1 MNNHALFELNFKVW
15 LTIADL
21 QHKMVLIRDKEL
33 LQHDIT
39 PRQMQIMRLIDA
51 LGPKATIPVIARA
64 MERTLAVISR
74 QTAKMERDGLIQRVQ
89 EKPKLRLLKLE
100 LTEKGRDFLK
110 ISRFSEGM
118 NEISSVL
125 TEPELLQL
133 DSFLKRLLV
142 KTKEYN
148 IKHNGG
154 RQF

>member
-1 MNNHALFELNFKVW
+1 MNNQALFELNFDVW
-15 LTIADL
+15 LTIANL

-39 PRQMQIMRLIDA
+39 PRQMQILQLIDA
-51 LGPKATIPVIARA
+51 LGPKATISVIARA
-64 MERTLAVISR
+64 MERKMPVVAR
-74 QTAKMERDGLIQRVQ
+74 QTAKMERDGLIKRMQ

-125 TEPELLQL
+125 TEPELLEL
-133 DSFLKRLLV
+133 DSLLKRLLV
-142 KTKEYN
+142 KTKEYD

>member
-33 LQHDIT
+33 IKYDIT

-51 LGPKATIPVIARA
+51 LGPEATISVIARA
-64 MERTLAVISR
+64 MERKLDVISR
-74 QTAKMERDGLIQRVQ
+74 QTALMERDGLIKRVKEQ
-89 EKPKLRLLKLE
+89 PKSRLLKIE

-125 TEPELLQL
+125 TEPELLEL
-133 DSFLKRLLV
+133 DSLLKRLLA

-148 IKHNGG
+148 IKYNNG

>member
-1 MNNHALFELNFKVW
+1 MENKELFELNFDVW

-33 LQHDIT
+33 IKHGIT

-51 LGPKATIPVIARA
+51 LGSEAKISVIARA
-64 MERTLAVISR
+64 MDRKLDVVSR
-74 QTAKMERDGLIQRVQ
+74 QTALMEKDGFIKRVK
-89 EKPKLRLLKLE
+89 ELPKSRLLKLD

-125 TEPELLQL
+125 TEAERLQL
-133 DSFLKRLLV
+133 DSLLKRLLV
-142 KTKEYN
+142 KMKEYN

>member
-1 MNNHALFELNFKVW
+1 MENQALFELNFDVW

-33 LQHDIT
+33 IRHGIT

-51 LGPKATIPVIARA
+51 LGPEATISVIARA
-64 MERTLAVISR
+64 MERKLDVVSR
-74 QTAKMERDGLIQRVQ
+74 QTFLMERDGLIKRVQ
-89 EKPKLRLLKLE
+89 EHPKSRLLKLE
-100 LTEKGRDFLK
+100 LTEKGQDFLK

-118 NEISSVL
+118 NEISPVL
-125 TEPELLQL
+125 TEQELLQL
-133 DSFLKRLLV
+133 DSLLKRLLA

-148 IKHNGG
+148 IKYNNG

>member
-1 MNNHALFELNFKVW
+1 MENQALFELNFDVW

-33 LQHDIT
+33 IRHGIT

-51 LGPKATIPVIARA
+51 LSPEATISVIARA
-64 MERTLAVISR
+64 MERKLDVVSR
-74 QTAKMERDGLIQRVQ
+74 QTALMERDGLIKRVQ
-89 EKPKLRLLKLE
+89 EHPKSRLLKLE
-100 LTEKGRDFLK
+100 LTEKGQDFLK

-118 NEISSVL
+118 NEISPVL
-125 TEPELLQL
+125 TEQELLQL
-133 DSFLKRLLV
+133 DSLLKRLLA

-148 IKHNGG
+148 IKYNNG